1 MMIQN
6 QRGAA
11 LFTVLVL
18 LALMSLILAGIL
30 TFDLS
35 RTKHINNN
43 KDLLQ
48 ARYNAEAGVYTL
60 LDSLSKFPNSPE
72 GKSSIVLPWGDKCD
86 LSFDYYGGFIRVYS
100 TGFAKRKQ
108 LTIYVYAGQVMPQG
122 FDSAL
127 IWAEDK
133 MPLTFAGSTVI
144 NGDIVTGKY
153 GTQIRPF
160 QGTKFSGAING
171 KIIKMDEPKLPK
183 FSSTVYSRT
192 VQKYNGLLQKK
203 PQYCFTVRNNI
214 FPREDQVGLN
224 DKEIVFYSGE
234 SLSFDESTPRYSS
247 PIIVISRGM
256 ISLSGS
262 YEYPE
267 NSIFISRVGI
277 SVSDNVR
284 GRNGILYSPKYVS
297 IEDNASL
304 SAQAIAGDSIV
315 VMNQVRLEYPSVLY
329 LDDKDI
335 MEQTPKMIA
344 IRDSSQVNGTVIY
357 NSQSSKTNVAN
368 NSYSI
373 EIDRDAVV
381 TGLVFS
387 LNSVVL
393 HGRVYGTVITQA
405 FFDYYYP
412 VTYSNWLISSMID
425 VSKRN
430 KEFLLPLS
438 FEANPQFKVLSYHE
452 VQSTYHS
459 K

>member
-1 MMIQN
+1 MIQN

-18 LALMSLILAGIL
+18 LALMSLVLAGIL
-30 TFDLS
+30 IFDLS
-35 RTKHINNN
+35 RTKLINNN

-60 LDSLSKFPNSPE
+60 LDSLSRFPNLPE
-72 GKSSIVLPWGDKCD
+72 GNSSIVLPWGDKCD

-100 TGFAKRKQ
+100 TGYAKRKQ
-108 LTIYVYAGQVMPQG
+108 LTICVYAGQVMPQG

-133 MPLTFAGSTVI
+133 MPLTFAGNTII

-160 QGTKFSGAING
+160 QGTKFTGAING
-171 KIIKMDEPKLPK
+171 KIVKMDDPKLPK

-192 VQKYNGLLQKK
+192 IRKYNGLLQKK
-203 PQYCFTVRNNI
+203 PQYCFSVRNNI
-214 FPREDQVGLN
+214 FPLEDQVGSP
-224 DKEIVFYSGE
+224 DKEIVLYSDE
-234 SLSFDESTPRYSS
+234 SLSFDESSPRYSKS
-247 PIIVISRGM
+247 IIVISRGM
-256 ISLSGS
+256 ISLSGD

-267 NSIFISRVGI
+267 NSIFISRNGI
-277 SVSDNVR
+277 SVSGTVR
-284 GRNGILYSPKYVS
+284 GSNGILYSPKYVS
-297 IEDNASL
+297 IKDKASI

-329 LDDKDI
+329 LDNRDS
-335 MEQTPKMIA
+335 MEHNPKMIA
-344 IRDSSQVNGTVIY
+344 VRDSSQVNGSVIY
-357 NSQSSKTNVAN
+357 NSISRDTNVAN
-368 NSYSI
+368 NNHTI

-393 HGRVYGTVITQA
+393 HGSVYGTVMTQA

-412 VTYSNWLISSMID
+412 VTYSNWLVSSMID

-438 FEANPQFKVLSYHE
+438 FETNPLYKVLTYHE

-459 K
+459 R

>member
-1 MMIQN
+1 MIHN

-18 LALMSLILAGIL
+18 LALMSLVLAGIL
-30 TFDLS
+30 IFDLS
-35 RTKHINNN
+35 RAKLINNN

-48 ARYNAEAGVYTL
+48 ARYNAEAGIYTL
-60 LDSLSKFPNSPE
+60 LDSLSRFPNLPE

-100 TGFAKRKQ
+100 TSFSKRKQ
-108 LTIYVYAGQVMPQG
+108 LTICVYAGQVMPQS

-127 IWAEDK
+127 IWSEDK
-133 MPLTFAGSTVI
+133 MPLTFAGSTTI

-160 QGTKFSGAING
+160 QGTKFTGAING
-171 KIIKMDEPKLPK
+171 EIIKMDKSKLPK
-183 FSSTVYSRT
+183 FSSIVYSRT
-192 VQKYNGLLQKK
+192 IQKYDGLLQKK

-214 FPREDQVGLN
+214 FPRVDQVGSK
-224 DKEIVFYSGE
+224 DKEVVFYSGE
-234 SLSFDESTPRYSS
+234 SLSFDGSTPRYSN
-247 PIIVISRGM
+247 PIIVISRG
-256 ISLSGS
+256 IITLSGD
-262 YEYPE
+262 YEYPK
-267 NSIFISRVGI
+267 NSIFISRNGI
-277 SVSDNVR
+277 SVSDNVH
-284 GRNGILYSPKYVS
+284 GRNGIFYSPKYVS

-357 NSQSSKTNVAN
+357 NSQSRETNVAN

-387 LNSVVL
+387 MDSVVL
-393 HGRVYGTVITQA
+393 NGSVYGTVITQT

-412 VTYSNWLISSMID
+412 VTYNNWLISSMID
-425 VSKRN
+425 VSKRT

-438 FEANPQFKVLSYHE
+438 FEASPQYKVLSYHE
-452 VQSTYHS
+452 VQNTNHS

>member
-1 MMIQN
+1 MIQN

-18 LALMSLILAGIL
+18 LTLLSLILASIL
-30 TFDLS
+30 VFDLS
-35 RTKHINNN
+35 RTKLINDN

-60 LDSLSKFPNSPE
+60 LDSLSRYPTLSE

-86 LSFDYYGGFIRVYS
+86 LSFDYHGGFIRVYS

-108 LTIYVYAGQVMPQG
+108 LTICVYAGQVMPQT

-153 GTQIRPF
+153 GTQIKPF
-160 QGTKFSGAING
+160 QGAKFTGAING
-171 KIIKMDEPKLPK
+171 NTIIMDEPKLPE
-183 FSSTVYSRT
+183 FRSTVYSRA
-192 VQKYNGLLQKK
+192 VQKYNGLLQRR
-203 PQYCFTVRNNI
+203 PQHCLSVRKNI
-214 FPREDQVGLN
+214 FPRIEHVGST
-224 DKEIVFYSGE
+224 DKEIVLYSDE
-234 SLSFDESTPRYSS
+234 SLSFDESSPRYQN
-247 PIIVISRGM
+247 PIIVVSRGM
-256 ISLSGS
+256 ISLSGN

-267 NSIFISRVGI
+267 NSIFISRDGI
-277 SVSDNVR
+277 SVSGSVR

-297 IEDNASL
+297 IKDNASI
-304 SAQAIAGDSIV
+304 SVQAIAGDSIV
-315 VMNQVRLEYPSVLY
+315 VMNQARLEYPSVIY
-329 LDDKDI
+329 LDDKDG
-335 MEQTPKMIA
+335 MAQNPKMIA
-344 IRDSSQVNGTVIY
+344 VRDSSQVNGSVIY
-357 NSQSSKTNVAN
+357 KSQSRETNVAN
-368 NSYSI
+368 DSYSI
-373 EIDRDAVV
+373 EIDKDAAV

-387 LNSVVL
+387 LNPVQL
-393 HGRVYGTVITQA
+393 HGSVYGTVITQA

-430 KEFLLPLS
+430 KEFLLPLA
-438 FEANPQFKVLSYHE
+438 FEANPQYKVLTYHE
-452 VQSTYHS
+452 VQNTCNSR
-459 K
+459 

>member
-1 MMIQN
+1 MIPN
-6 QRGAA
+6 QGGAA

-18 LALMSLILAGIL
+18 IALMSLILASIL
-30 TFDLS
+30 IFDLS
-35 RTKHINNN
+35 RTKLINNN

-48 ARYNAEAGVYTL
+48 ARYNAESGVYTL
-60 LDSLSKFPNSPE
+60 LDSLSRFPNLPE
-72 GKSSIVLPWGDKCD
+72 GKSTIILPWGDKCD
-86 LSFDYYGGFIRVYS
+86 LNFDYYGGFIRVYS
-100 TGFAKRKQ
+100 TGFAKREQ
-108 LTIYVYAGQVMPQG
+108 LTICVYAGQVMPQG
-122 FDSAL
+122 FNSAL

-133 MPLTFAGSTVI
+133 MPLTFAGSTAI

-160 QGTKFSGAING
+160 QGTKFTGAING

-192 VQKYNGLLQKK
+192 IQKYNGLLQKK

-214 FPREDQVGLN
+214 FPRVDQVGPN
-224 DKEIVFYSGE
+224 DKEIVIYSGE
-234 SLSFDESTPRYSS
+234 SLSFDGSTPRYSN
-247 PIIVISRGM
+247 PIIVVSRGM
-256 ISLSGS
+256 ISLSGK

-277 SVSDNVR
+277 SVSENVR
-284 GRNGILYSPKYVS
+284 GRNGIFYSPKYVS
-297 IEDNASL
+297 IKDNASI

-315 VMNQVRLEYPSVLY
+315 VMNQVCLEYPSVLY
-329 LDDKDI
+329 LENEDNI
-335 MEQTPKMIA
+335 AQNPKIIA

-357 NSQSSKTNVAN
+357 NQDSSEANVAN

-373 EIDRDAVV
+373 EIDGDAIV

-393 HGRVYGTVITQA
+393 HGSVYGTVITQA

-412 VTYSNWLISSMID
+412 VTYSNWLISSIID
-425 VSKRN
+425 VRKRN
-430 KEFLLPLS
+430 QEFLLPLS
-438 FEANPQFKVLSYHE
+438 FAANPQYKVLSYYE
-452 VQSTYHS
+452 VQGTNHS